1 MSRANPYAYHAM
13 MRNLSIQHSQWDKVK
28 ELEPYYKKY
37 LEFEAQTREI
47 DMQEAKRQQAASQ
60 QAASQQALVQQQQQA
75 LVQQQAAAQPQQQ
88 ALAQQQAAAQQQ
100 QQQYKHDTEYPQVQG
115 APSLGGWFG
124 GGRKHK
130 SPRRKNKT
138 RKSRKARRLYKSRKR
153 HR

>member
-28 ELEPYYKKY
+28 ELEPYYKQY

-47 DMQEAKRQQAASQ
+47 DMQEAKRQQA
-60 QAASQQALVQQQQQA
+60 LVQQQ
-75 LVQQQAAAQPQQQ
+75 QQQAAAQPQQQ
-88 ALAQQQAAAQQQ
+88 AAAQPQQQAAAQQQ
-100 QQQYKHDTEYPQVQG
+100 QQAAAQQQYKHDTEYPQVQG

-138 RKSRKARRLYKSRKR
+138 RKSRKARRLYKSKR
-153 HR
+153 RRS

>member
-28 ELEPYYKKY
+28 ELEPYYKQY

-47 DMQEAKRQQAASQ
+47 DMQEAKRQQA
-60 QAASQQALVQQQQQA
+60 LVQQQ
-75 LVQQQAAAQPQQQ
+75 QQQAAAQPQQQ
-88 ALAQQQAAAQQQ
+88 AAA

-138 RKSRKARRLYKSRKR
+138 RKSRKARRLYKSKR
-153 HR
+153 RRS